1 MVQKIYFF
9 LVLSLDAYFSFCM
22 HLVTTCGFVSQ
33 YPVWKQQKSFQNKIA
48 CAVMG
53 QDLVNTTAIFS
64 QLNEEWFRIDN
75 I

>member
-1 MVQKIYFF
+1 MQ
-9 LVLSLDAYFSFCM
+9 
-22 HLVTTCGFVSQ
+22 LVTTCGFASQ
-33 YPVWKQQKSFQNKIA
+33 YPVWKQHKSFQNKIA